1 MSDASAKTA
10 SGGLAAVD
18 ADRLDQRSW
27 PDAWPAFALL
37 AVAIGAFALGRESAQ
52 FLVEQ
57 FPKSAELLFY
67 TAALFSLVVAAFSTT
82 PDDKAI
88 RILSAGV
95 GAILALTAL
104 PTLLGFPVANPEFG
118 GIAQRLFL
126 IGPLVVTGF
135 AIAAYWRPAALIACG
150 FFPLAERATIP
161 WVSGMP
167 IGSLDIYPIY
177 EVALFVGTGAAMLTG
192 AKALFPKFAE
202 EDRYVPL
209 VWIFALGIHFGNYFY
224 SAVAKLALDGPLFS
238 WVLENQT
245 NDTALLA
252 AWYNGRWLL
261 ASNPE
266 LSVQIAQTLGAL
278 NTPSN
283 LLVLVIQIAAPLALL
298 RMNWIKLQTILYDL
312 MHLAIFFVVG
322 ILFWKWILLNL
333 AFLFSASRLARERF
347 DTGAKAVGV
356 LAVVLGFTVAQTAHL
371 GWYNTP
377 ALGSRILYANTQ
389 EGESVR
395 VPTSFFLNQSYSVSH
410 ARFAVDDPDAFP
422 TSPMGNTFRYAI
434 HQAALTCDFSALP
447 KAPRYRSSAARTK
460 DADATARFIKA
471 HHAFYLGLS
480 DHGQFDYT
488 LFPFHHFS
496 NPAYYKAFFELDKRR
511 VTSYTLVSRSHCI
524 DAHEGQLRSRV
535 QHESRY
541 DIPIRRSRL

>member
-1 MSDASAKTA
+1 MSDTSASTA
-10 SGGLAAVD
+10 NGGLNAVV
-18 ADRLDQRSW
+18 ADRLDRRSW
-27 PDAWPAFALL
+27 PKAWPAFALL
-37 AVAIGAFALGRESAQ
+37 ALAIGAFALGRESAQ
-52 FLVEQ
+52 FLIEQ

-67 TAALFSLVVAAFSTT
+67 TAALFSLVLATVSKT

-95 GAILALTAL
+95 GAVLALTAL
-104 PTLLGFPVANPEFG
+104 PTLLGYPVANTDFA

-126 IGPLVVTGF
+126 IGPLVVTAF
-135 AIAAYWRPAALIACG
+135 AIAAYWRPTTLIACG

-167 IGSLDIYPIY
+167 IGSLDIYPVY
-177 EVALFVGTGAAMLTG
+177 EVALFVGTGSAILTG
-192 AKALFPKFAE
+192 AKALFPKFC
-202 EDRYVPL
+202 DDHRYFTL

-224 SAVAKLALDGPLFS
+224 SGVAKLALDGPFFS
-238 WVLENQT
+238 WVFENQT

-283 LLVLVIQIAAPLALL
+283 LFVLVIQIAAPFAVL

-333 AFLFSASRLARERF
+333 AFLASASRVARERF

-356 LAVVLGFTVAQTAHL
+356 LAVVLGFTVAQTAQL
-371 GWYNTP
+371 GWYNTL
-377 ALGSRILYANTQ
+377 ALSSRILYANTQ
-389 EGESVR
+389 DGESAR

-434 HQAALTCDFSALP
+434 HQAALRCDFSALP
-447 KAPRYRSSAARTK
+447 EAPRYRSSASRTE
-460 DADATARFIKA
+460 DAEATAQFIKA
-471 HHAFYLGLS
+471 HHAFYLNLS
-480 DHGQFDYT
+480 DDGRFNYT

-524 DAHEGQLRSRV
+524 DAHEGRLRSRV

-541 DIPIRRSRL
+541 DIPVR